1 MGVYECGG
9 TYKWE
14 GRYMEHVGTQ
24 KVVCDHGLDTTNG
37 VTSICGEIFVIR

>member
-9 TYKWE
+9 TYKCQ

-24 KVVCDHGLDTTNG
+24 KVVCVTTIG
-37 VTSICGEIFVIR
+37 VTSIGEEIFVI